1 MNRILIIGCGD
12 LAMRVA
18 RLLRGRYQ
26 VFGLVR
32 QTSRFSELRAA
43 GIIPLL
49 ADLDQPRSLQRL
61 SGLAHTVLHFA
72 PPPSA
77 TPPTSGV
84 NPSPLTDTRTR
95 NLLAALSR
103 GSLPQRL
110 IYIST
115 SGVYGDC
122 KGEIVTETR
131 PVRAQSARAQL
142 RIDAEIR
149 IRRWAGHNGIA
160 ASILRV
166 PGIYAAERLPL
177 ERLRKAT
184 PAIVENE
191 DGYTNHIHADDLA
204 RCVVAALRHG
214 KANRVYHT
222 VDGSRMKMGEYF
234 DAVADA
240 FELPHP
246 PRISRAEAQTVLSP
260 MLLSFMNESRRL
272 TNTRM
277 TQELKVVLRYPTVA
291 AALEEIHAKSFGP
304 SHGCPAKSF
313 SDAGRG

>member
-12 LAMRVA
+12 IAMRVA

-32 QTSRFSELRAA
+32 KHSRFTELRAA

-49 ADLDQPRSLQRL
+49 ADLDQPRSLLRL
-61 SGLAHTVLHFA
+61 SGLGDIVLHLA
-72 PPPSA
+72 PPPAAIQNS
-77 TPPTSGV
+77 T
-84 NPSPLTDTRTR
+84 TDTRTR
-95 NLLAALSR
+95 NLIAALSR
-103 GSLPQRL
+103 GTLPQRL

-122 KGEIVTETR
+122 SGEIVTETR
-131 PVRAQSARAQL
+131 PVRAQSGRAKL
-142 RIDAEIR
+142 RIDAENR
-149 IRRWAGHNGIA
+149 IRLWSQRCGVH

-184 PAIVENE
+184 PALVENE
-191 DGYTNHIHADDLA
+191 DGYTNHIHAYDLA
-204 RCVVAALRHG
+204 RSVISALRYA
-214 KANRVYHT
+214 KPNRVYHT
-222 VDGSRMKMGEYF
+222 TDDSDMKMGEYF

-240 FELPHP
+240 FDLPHP

-291 AALEEIHAKSFGP
+291 AALEELRPRDLSQSIEPACASPRQMRLPLPP
-304 SHGCPAKSF
+304 S
-313 SDAGRG
+313 